1 MIDIVQTKK
10 EAIEAAKA
18 AIDFEDKQQWENAFN
33 SYVKAIEKL
42 RILKMND
49 ENKYNAD
56 LYSKKASEYFEKASG
71 IKKNY
76 LSGEILNGKSKIID
90 NTDTKIE
97 QGNNKGKDDKKLPET
112 KKVDPKEDE
121 ETKKL
126 QDALASCMVTEK
138 PNVKWDD
145 VAGLDAAKE
154 ALKEAV
160 ILPLKFKH
168 LFNDKRKPWKGILLY
183 GPPGTGKSF
192 IAKACATEVNGTF
205 FSVSASNIMSK
216 WVGEAERTVRALF
229 DLARANKPA
238 VIFLDEIDSLLSARG
253 DGEQES
259 TRRVKT
265 EFLVQMQGVGKDD
278 TGILV
283 LGATN
288 IPWDL
293 DPAVRRRFQKKI
305 YICLPEHEARYK
317 MLDLNIGKTPH
328 TLTEKDLDEI
338 AEMTEGY
345 SGSDIAT
352 LTQEAIYEPLRKC
365 QTATY
370 FKNVQGKYYICTE
383 KEIGAIKMTL
393 TEIPQPE
400 FLVPPEVTKD
410 DFIKA
415 YTRIR
420 PTVSK
425 KDLEKQENFTE
436 EFGQEG

>member
-1 MIDIVQTKK
+1 MQKIKEEAINYAKKATEAEEKKSWK
-10 EAIEAAKA
+10 EAF
-18 AIDFEDKQQWENAFN
+18 DNFFY
-33 SYVKAIEKL
+33 SIEKIKEL
-42 RILKMND
+42 LKL
-49 ENKYNAD
+49 ETNKYNIEI
-56 LYSKKASEYFEKASG
+56 YSKKAKEYFQKAQQ
-71 IKKNY
+71 IKELHLDDFGDVKNNTVV
-76 LSGEILNGKSKIID
+76 SNENKSEVK
-90 NTDTKIE
+90 
-97 QGNNKGKDDKKLPET
+97 KDVKKEDKKQ
-112 KKVDPKEDE
+112 DED
-121 ETKKL
+121 TKKL
-126 QDALASCMVTEK
+126 MDSLSGCMVTEK

-145 VAGLDAAKE
+145 VAGLEKAKE

-192 IAKACATEVNGTF
+192 LAKACATEVKGTF

-216 WVGEAERTVRALF
+216 WVGEAERSVRALF
-229 DLARANKPA
+229 DLARQNKPA

-278 TGILV
+278 QGILV

-305 YICLPEHEARYK
+305 YISLPEHEARYR
-317 MLDLNIGKTPH
+317 MFDLNIGKTPNN
-328 TLTEKDLDEI
+328 LKDEDKDYLADL
-338 AEMTEGY
+338 TEGY

-365 QTATY
+365 QTANY
-370 FKNVQGKYYICTE
+370 FKMLNGKYYVSE
-383 KEIGAIKMTL
+383 QNEPGAIKMTL
-393 TEIPQPE
+393 TDISKPE
-400 FLVPPEVTKD
+400 LLVPPEVTKN

-415 YTRIR
+415 LTRIR
-420 PTVSK
+420 PTVSL
-425 KDLEKQENFTE
+425 KDLEKQDNFTE